1 MLLKCG
7 RWLRRSMPKTKFPA
21 FPTAIDTDWRLLSQ
35 NLGLQALLVVKAVFA
50 VFRPQ
55 ADSLAK
61 SKSEGK
67 QVKNKR
73 SIEGAGI
80 WIFCVYYGQP

>member
-1 MLLKCG
+1 
-7 RWLRRSMPKTKFPA
+7 MPKTKFPA

-73 SIEGAGI
+73 SIEGAGTYHDVYNYNVYI
-80 WIFCVYYGQP
+80 CVKIMSLGH